1 MKDDKGPLIALV
13 AIAAVGITLGLKRGS
28 GDTESL
34 EEPPTEKGATL
45 RTIGEPDVKVWRD

>member
-1 MKDDKGPLIALV
+1 MKDDKGPLIALA
-13 AIAAVGITLGLKRGS
+13 AIAAVGIALGLERGS

>member
-1 MKDDKGPLIALV
+1 MKDDKGPLIALA
-13 AIAAVGITLGLKRGS
+13 AIAAVGIALGLERGS
-28 GDTESL
+28 GDDENG